1 MTSSTNSS
9 SLAPGSGVLCMLAG
23 SALLT
28 LNDAALKWLSA
39 DYPVGEILF
48 LRGLFVLLPIAF
60 FAWRAGGLA
69 SLRLRN
75 PRGPL
80 LRAAL
85 VVSATFL
92 FVTGLRAMPLAD
104 AVAVT
109 FAGPLFLTVLAM
121 AVLRENV
128 GWRRCC
134 AVLVGFV
141 GVMLIVRPTGDA
153 VRWIALLPLSAAFLG
168 ALRDIVTRR
177 ISVSESSLAIL
188 GVTSLAVTLAGLA
201 TLPFGWR
208 VPALQ
213 DIGYLALAGGLL
225 CAAHFL
231 QIEAFR
237 LAEAGLVAPF
247 KYSSMIWAV
256 AVGFVIWGDLPDAWT
271 LAGTAVVVGSGLYIL
286 HRELRL
292 GARARRSKLPGNVET

>member
-1 MTSSTNSS
+1 M
-9 SLAPGSGVLCMLAG
+9 PRRRSGG
-23 SALLT
+23 P
-28 LNDAALKWLSA
+28 AA
-39 DYPVGEILF
+39 
-48 LRGLFVLLPIAF
+48 
-60 FAWRAGGLA
+60 
-69 SLRLRN
+69 LRLRN

-104 AVAVT
+104 AIAVT

-121 AVLRENV
+121 AVLREKV
-128 GWRRCC
+128 GWRRWC

-177 ISVSESSLAIL
+177 ISGGESSLAIL

-213 DIGYLALAGGLL
+213 DIGYLAVAGALL

-271 LAGTAVVVGSGLYIL
+271 LAGAAIVIGSGLYIL
-286 HRELRL
+286 HREVRL
-292 GARARRSKLPGNVET
+292 GVKAKRSKLPGDVET